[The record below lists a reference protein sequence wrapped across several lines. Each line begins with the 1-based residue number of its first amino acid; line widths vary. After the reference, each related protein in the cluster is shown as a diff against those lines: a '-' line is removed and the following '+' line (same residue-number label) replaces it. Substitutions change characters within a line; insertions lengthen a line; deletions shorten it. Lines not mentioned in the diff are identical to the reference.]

1 MKSLWRIF
9 VLSLAI
15 LPLLAPA
22 SEFCS
27 QVRQIDHSCC
37 ASQAQLSAP
46 SCCTPGTASQS
57 AIPAQSGDPANV
69 ELPSPP
75 LPVNLMTVQ
84 QPAMFLPYPGVPP
97 PILLPATILRT

>member
-1 MKSLWRIF
+1 MKSRWRIF

-22 SEFCS
+22 PGFCS
-27 QVRQIDHSCC
+27 QVQQTDHSCC

-46 SCCTPGTASQS
+46 SCCKPGTASQS
-57 AIPAQSGDPANV
+57 AIPAQSSDPANA
-69 ELPSPP
+69 ELLSSL
-75 LPVNLMTVQ
+75 LPVSLMTVQ
-84 QPAMFLPYPGVPP
+84 QPAMFIPYPGVPP

>member
-1 MKSLWRIF
+1 MKSRWRIF

-22 SEFCS
+22 PGFCS
-27 QVRQIDHSCC
+27 QVQQTDHSCC

-46 SCCTPGTASQS
+46 SCCTPGTASQL
-57 AIPAQSGDPANV
+57 AIPAQSDNQANA
-69 ELPSPP
+69 ELPFSL
-75 LPVNLMTVQ
+75 LPASLMTVQ
-84 QPAMFLPYPGVPP
+84 QPAMSTPYANVPP